1 MPLLTFSQSK
11 KVEVIVKL
19 EDSTAK
25 LVDRYANFGST
36 SADQVVNAALEHVF
50 SKDRDFQQHLSAE
63 PDLKVPATLRIKK
76 PTTTA
81 TLATP
86 NHAGNGHR
94 NASAAE
100 PSSLSPAVSPV
111 R

>member
-11 KVEVIVKL
+11 KVDVIVRL
-19 EDSTAK
+19 EHSTAK

-50 SKDRDFQQHLSAE
+50 SKDRDFQQHLSAQ

-76 PTTTA
+76 PTSAA
-81 TLATP
+81 TPATP
-86 NHAGNGHR
+86 NRAGNGHR
-94 NASAAE
+94 KESAAE
-100 PSSLSPAVSPV
+100 PSSVSPAASVV